1 MRRGLA
7 ARAKTTGQPVR
18 TRARPVVVNP
28 LKHKKCGGTLPPG
41 RALAYQ
47 QQPAT
52 QRPARAAAP
61 ESEQAK
67 SGNQAESATG
77 FYMAAIV

>member
-1 MRRGLA
+1 MRRSLA
-7 ARAKTTGQPVR
+7 ARAKTTRQPVR

-28 LKHKKCGGTLPPG
+28 LKSEKCGGTLTPG

-77 FYMAAIV
+77 LDMAAIV